1 MTDLGR
7 YEVAATQFEAAEE
20 HLRACLASG
29 ADLSTRAD
37 AASTL
42 ARCAI
47 VSGGRSAAE
56 AVHALA
62 TLGQEFAPLD
72 RERSLELGADLL
84 MVATAVPQL
93 RTGLAAHL
101 QRFRE
106 QARGYP
112 GFEAVAKIHTAQEE
126 LFTGGSAEAAADEVQ
141 AALASGLP
149 PSAAVNAGFLAVLTL
164 RLAERHGPA
173 LRLLDLGLDGVRR
186 SGHAARQGLIHGQ
199 RAAIALARG
208 SLHDAQVEAE
218 TGLLLIEPPHFVVPQ
233 LVAVATTVHIERGAL
248 TTAAEL
254 EPIGEAMGI
263 SENRSHGADL
273 LVARGRLRIAQGHV
287 LEGLADLLWCGERL
301 QALGLRWLSSWR
313 AYAAPALAPLG
324 DEQTAARLVREQLAL
339 ARRVGAPGALG
350 MSLRAA
356 ALANASDD
364 RLGLLE
370 EAVSVLQRSDARLEL
385 AHALADL
392 GAELSRSRR
401 RREVETLSDE
411 RWSSPASAARPPWRS
426 ARGMSCRP
434 DRVAARAPS

>member
-1 MTDLGR
+1 MSELGR

-72 RERSLELGADLL
+72 RERSLELGAHLL

-126 LFTGGSAEAAADEVQ
+126 LFTGGSAEVAADEVQ

-149 PSAAVNAGFLAVLTL
+149 PSLRSTRGF
-164 RLAERHGPA
+164 
-173 LRLLDLGLDGVRR
+173 
-186 SGHAARQGLIHGQ
+186 
-199 RAAIALARG
+199 
-208 SLHDAQVEAE
+208 
-218 TGLLLIEPPHFVVPQ
+218 
-233 LVAVATTVHIERGAL
+233 
-248 TTAAEL
+248 
-254 EPIGEAMGI
+254 
-263 SENRSHGADL
+263 
-273 LVARGRLRIAQGHV
+273 
-287 LEGLADLLWCGERL
+287 
-301 QALGLRWLSSWR
+301 
-313 AYAAPALAPLG
+313 
-324 DEQTAARLVREQLAL
+324 
-339 ARRVGAPGALG
+339 
-350 MSLRAA
+350 
-356 ALANASDD
+356 
-364 RLGLLE
+364 
-370 EAVSVLQRSDARLEL
+370 
-385 AHALADL
+385 
-392 GAELSRSRR
+392 
-401 RREVETLSDE
+401 
-411 RWSSPASAARPPWRS
+411 
-426 ARGMSCRP
+426 
-434 DRVAARAPS
+434 